1 MTYKIIVMP
10 VAEREAQ
17 ANRDWW
23 AANRSV
29 EQATRWYNEFA
40 KSVLSLEQSP
50 DRCALAPE
58 NDRFHHE
65 VRQLKFGL
73 GGKRTHRIVFTIR
86 RNEVVILRDRH
97 LSQAEIE

>member
-1 MTYKIIVMP
+1 MTYGIIVMP
-10 VAEREAQ
+10 LAEREAQ

-23 AANRSV
+23 AANRSID
-29 EQATRWYNEFA
+29 QAARWYDEFA
-40 KSVLSLEQSP
+40 NSVLSLEQNP
-50 DRCALAPE
+50 DRCALARE

-65 VRQLKFGL
+65 VRQLNFGL

-86 RNEVVILRDRH
+86 RDEVVILRVRH